1 MYHFWYDYV
10 KPKCGEKAKPCY
22 LSTSNFIVFIKADDI
37 DKGTA
42 EAFKQGDTSNYEL
55 KRSLPEGKSKNVID
69 VIKAEIAW
77 KIVN

>member
-42 EAFKQGDTSNYEL
+42 EAFKQGL
-55 KRSLPEGKSKNVID
+55 ALQIMR
-69 VIKAEIAW
+69 
-77 KIVN
+77 